1 MAIHQLENVNKET
14 EVKEKAKPTKINH
27 KYNRDK
33 DREPVRGM
41 FKYHE
46 VEGGVLA
53 FSIRIYKED
62 QVENYTLVDGQIYT
76 IPLGV
81 AKHLNKNGWYP
92 IYEYFKGEPGIQN
105 MGQNMRIGK
114 KVRRYSFNS
123 LEFVDIDD
131 ISPVGSGLLTVEKVG

>member
-1 MAIHQLENVNKET
+1 L
-14 EVKEKAKPTKINH
+14 
-27 KYNRDK
+27 
-33 DREPVRGM
+33 
-41 FKYHE
+41 F
-46 VEGGVLA
+46 
-53 FSIRIYKED
+53 
-62 QVENYTLVDGQIYT
+62 DGQIYT

>member
-1 MAIHQLENVNKET
+1 MSVQQLSGGAQ
-14 EVKEKAKPTKINH
+14 EKHEGKKPTKVNH

-33 DREPVRGM
+33 DREMVRGM

-46 VEGGVLA
+46 VEGGALM
-53 FSIRIYKED
+53 FSIRLYKED
-62 QVENYTLVDGQIYT
+62 DVENYTLVDGQIYT

-81 AKHLNKNGWYP
+81 ARHLNKNGWYP
-92 IYEYFKGEPGIQN
+92 VYEYIKGEPGVH
-105 MGQNMRIGK
+105 GVDGNMRIGK

-131 ISPVGSGLLTVEKVG
+131 ISPVGSGLVTVEKVA